1 MNEVSSL
8 MKETSKIFLVPPAIW
23 EHNKKTDD
31 RFATIWMDLEGVLSL
46 VKQIRQKDKYGM
58 LSLASGILKIK
69 QMNACNKRNRNRQMD
84 TEDKLVNYQGD
95 G

>member
-31 RFATIWMDLEGVLSL
+31 KFATIWMDLEGIKLSETD
-46 VKQIRQKDKYGM
+46 QTEKDKYGM
-58 LSLASGILKIK
+58 LSLASGI
-69 QMNACNKRNRNRQMD
+69 
-84 TEDKLVNYQGD
+84 
-95 G
+95 

>member
-31 RFATIWMDLEGVLSL
+31 QFATIWMDLEGIKLSEINQTEKDNYCMISL
-46 VKQIRQKDKYGM
+46 VC
-58 LSLASGILKIK
+58 GI
-69 QMNACNKRNRNRQMD
+69 
-84 TEDKLVNYQGD
+84 
-95 G
+95 